1 MALMGHL
8 FVQIIDVVQH
18 ISWAQTTKQD
28 QKSHGFFTPSSQQVI
43 IPPPVVLNMYGRPL
57 HPKIPTQ
64 FWRKFLPPYRLKSA
78 LKRGHVIVTGGK
90 SPPLK
95 RGTVLKQLNRHVFN
109 SPPKQKEQTSSPKK
123 HKSSKPKQSK
133 QLNVW

>member
-1 MALMGHL
+1 MSK
-8 FVQIIDVVQH
+8 H
-18 ISWAQTTKQD
+18 ISWAQSTKQD
-28 QKSHGFFTPSSQQVI
+28 KNPMIVHTLFPKVI
-43 IPPPVVLNMYGRPL
+43 IPPPGMADCCIQNHHSILAEVFGAFCLGNQVPSGTITY
-57 HPKIPTQ
+57 
-64 FWRKFLPPYRLKSA
+64 PPHRLKSA

-95 RGTVLKQLNRHVFN
+95 RGNMLKQLNRHVFN
-109 SPPKQKEQTSSPKK
+109 SPPNKRNRYHPPKK